1 MNDGKPDE
9 KFLNKEQPRMD
20 TVIGGV
26 DQKGG
31 EKEVSSEVD
40 DSLEDMEELNS
51 ISPEKEDGN
60 KTDD

>member
-1 MNDGKPDE
+1 
-9 KFLNKEQPRMD
+9 MD